1 MARRGPT
8 KGSRILVK
16 LPFGRAK
23 TSGGKPASQ
32 LIEVKQGVARVLG
45 FEPVKALPVKTV
57 SFKTASGT
65 ARAPRMGRGSY
76 KRKSVK
82 LIFKAPKTIAGSTGQ
97 YKSVSLP
104 IPSGVT
110 LDDVVKYF
118 HTGAGRSKGVIALV
132 SPDGRRIQWAEASL
146 NNRR

>member
-1 MARRGPT
+1 MAKVGPT

-16 LPFGRAK
+16 LPFGRDK
-23 TSGGKPASQ
+23 TSGNKPASQ

-57 SFKTASGT
+57 TFKTARGS
-65 ARAPRMGRGSY
+65 AKAPRMGRGSY

-82 LIFKAPKTIAGSTGQ
+82 LIFKAPKTITGSKGQ

-104 IPSGVT
+104 MPSGVT
-110 LDDVVKYF
+110 LDDIVKYF
-118 HTGAGRSKGVIALV
+118 HTGAGKNKGVIALV
-132 SPDGRRIQWAEASL
+132 SPSGRRIQWAEATLSK
-146 NNRR
+146 R